1 MIPETSGSK
10 LFENS
15 SVSLILERLL
25 TLELKA
31 IQDA

>member
-1 MIPETSGSK
+1 MLETAERK

-15 SVSLILERLL
+15 SVTLMLERLL

-31 IQDA
+31 IQDP